1 MSAVDVPARRLA
13 RLVLAVVGG
22 RDAVEGLRALLFVTL
37 ASTVVTSAFY
47 GYVGVW
53 AVTRLH
59 ASSGQIGVMYAVNA
73 VIGSFIGYIGGAL
86 SDRLGRGR
94 IVVLCL
100 GAQAVLILC
109 CGFVGARP
117 LVGLGLV
124 VLASTAATPAWAIR
138 NAFVGVLTPSDRRSQ
153 AFSSLRVCNNVGSVI
168 GLPMVG
174 LLLLVIDWP
183 LVFVVLAVLGGVS
196 AVVAHA
202 ALPSDTSGS
211 GVAHIRGARRLA
223 ALRDAPFLV
232 LLVSSLLAFV
242 VYVAFASVLP
252 INAVSSYHF
261 PAYAWGFLV
270 AINPVLVVAC
280 QGTLTRLVHRAQ
292 ASTRIAAGALLMGLP
307 WLMLVIVHSVAV
319 VAALIVVFVVGEML
333 WSPATQAAA
342 SDFAPEGAQGAYLG
356 AYGSSSSVGYAL
368 GPLFCLGIAHAT
380 GPGVMW
386 GVVAAIS
393 VAAAAAGWW
402 APRLFAARS
411 RLAGGSS
418 AGT

>member
-242 VYVAFASVLP
+242 VYVAFASVLRG
-252 INAVSSYHF
+252 ASSSPSIRF
-261 PAYAWGFLV
+261 
-270 AINPVLVVAC
+270 
-280 QGTLTRLVHRAQ
+280 
-292 ASTRIAAGALLMGLP
+292 S
-307 WLMLVIVHSVAV
+307 
-319 VAALIVVFVVGEML
+319 
-333 WSPATQAAA
+333 WSPAK
-342 SDFAPEGAQGAYLG
+342 E
-356 AYGSSSSVGYAL
+356 
-368 GPLFCLGIAHAT
+368 
-380 GPGVMW
+380 
-386 GVVAAIS
+386 
-393 VAAAAAGWW
+393 
-402 APRLFAARS
+402 R
-411 RLAGGSS
+411 
-418 AGT
+418 